1 MQVQCLGQEDPLGE
15 GMATHS
21 NILAWKIPWTED
33 PGELWSIGSQRV
45 RQDRSNL
52 EHTHSIY
59 IHTHIYIYT
68 HIYTHMHLSDDPA
81 IAILSIYSK

>member
-45 RQDRSNL
+45 RHDRSNL

-68 HIYTHMHLSDDPA
+68 HPIHLY
-81 IAILSIYSK
+81 ISKTSKIEHIIFKK